1 MQVIFGFV
9 SHLIEIRSSSPG
21 TFGPQITQDAHTVTG
36 VHVQINAVQLCAK
49 KEGSVLKK
57 KKKGTS
63 LEEKTVLIRGLVA

>member
-21 TFGPQITQDAHTVTG
+21 AFGPQITQDAHTVTG

-49 KEGSVLKK
+49 KEGSV
-57 KKKGTS
+57 S
-63 LEEKTVLIRGLVA
+63 